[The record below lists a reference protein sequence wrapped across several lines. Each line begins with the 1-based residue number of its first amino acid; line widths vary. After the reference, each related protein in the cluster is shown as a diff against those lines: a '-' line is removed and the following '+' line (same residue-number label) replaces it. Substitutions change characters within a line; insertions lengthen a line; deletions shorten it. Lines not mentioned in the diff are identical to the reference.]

1 MTLSLC
7 SFGGRLRDSP
17 SLCTHIVLTMTSNLL
32 EEFYDEEILDLS
44 KILSWIESQK
54 EFVPNKES
62 LPTYSL
68 KLKKAIQAFNNEN
81 HKRCVETSRDSNLGD
96 LWP

>member
-1 MTLSLC
+1 
-7 SFGGRLRDSP
+7 
-17 SLCTHIVLTMTSNLL
+17 MTSNLL
-32 EEFYDEEILDLS
+32 EEFYDEEILDLP

-54 EFVPNKES
+54 EFVTNKES

-81 HKRCVETSRDSNLGD
+81 HKRCVEASSPWENI
-96 LWP
+96 

>member
-1 MTLSLC
+1 
-7 SFGGRLRDSP
+7 
-17 SLCTHIVLTMTSNLL
+17 MTSNLL
-32 EEFYDEEILDLS
+32 EEFYDEEILNLS

-54 EFVPNKES
+54 EFVTNKES

-81 HKRCVETSRDSNLGD
+81 HKRCVELSRDSNLGD